1 MRIYLTQHP
10 NVQVFLKDSFE
21 EVADETYSLPKAE
34 KGSKTSHNNEMLKS
48 IKAPFTNS
56 NQHARSGSERKSL
69 WIIGSDEDAS
79 HSNNRRK
86 DCLVSL
92 GFSKKCSRLSSFETA
107 GLANTLAVIAGVPNI
122 KTAMAA
128 KTVTTDSHRQVT
140 STVVD
145 AHHITKPTLINKN
158 KKNAEPIADLVR
170 APITSDCEDCI
181 LSSKQNVPLLP
192 TPSLERLLP
201 IGATKTPGKIVKK

>member
-1 MRIYLTQHP
+1 M
-10 NVQVFLKDSFE
+10 KDSFE
-21 EVADETYSLPKAE
+21 EVADEAYCLPKTE
-34 KGSKTSHNNEMLKS
+34 KGSRASHNNEVFKS
-48 IKAPFTNS
+48 IKTPYTNS
-56 NQHARSGSERKSL
+56 NQHTRLGSDKKSL
-69 WIIGSDEDAS
+69 WIIGSDEDATQ
-79 HSNNRRK
+79 SNNRRK
-86 DCLVSL
+86 DCLLSL
-92 GFSKKCSRLSSFETA
+92 GFSKKCPRLSSFETA

-145 AHHITKPTLINKN
+145 AHHITKPTLISKN
-158 KKNAEPIADLVR
+158 KKNAEPIGDLVS

-181 LSSKQNVPLLP
+181 NSNNQNVPLLP

-201 IGATKTPGKIVKK
+201 IGATKTPGK